1 MSVRRLEQGREVPPI
16 NSDFR
21 RATPVDNFIFTA
33 LDVMASGIAH
43 EIRNPLA
50 VCSSAVQFL
59 RDEDLEPELRR
70 DCVEKAIA
78 GIHKAT
84 ETIEN
89 MLRFA
94 RLSVTENMTRTDPVA
109 LLNQALSVVSHQ
121 EHLNTLEVVTS
132 YCPQPLA
139 VLGVPSLLE
148 QAFIC
153 ILLKSIAAMPEGGV
167 LKLSVTAQDRDVL
180 VRISDSGIGIPAD
193 GIGKVFDPSYVYS
206 AAGKDM
212 GLGLSICYSIIQ
224 QHHGHIQVESEVGI
238 GTCFSVHLPLA

>member
-1 MSVRRLEQGREVPPI
+1 MSVRHLEQVREIPP
-16 NSDFR
+16 SKSAFR
-21 RATPVDNFIFTA
+21 RATPVDHFIFTA

-43 EIRNPLA
+43 EISNPLA

-59 RDEDLEPELRR
+59 RNEDLEPELRR
-70 DCVEKAIA
+70 DCIEKAIA

-94 RLSVTENMTRTDPVA
+94 RLSVAEKMTRADPVT

-121 EHLNTLEVVTS
+121 EHLSTLEVVTS

-139 VLGVPSLLE
+139 VLGVPALLE

-153 ILLKSIAAMPEGGV
+153 ILLKSIAATPERGV
-167 LKLSVTAQDRDVL
+167 LKLSVTAQDREVL
-180 VRISDSGIGIPAD
+180 VRIRDNGIGIPAAE
-193 GIGKVFDPSYVYS
+193 IGKVFDPFYTYS
-206 AAGKDM
+206 PSGKDM
-212 GLGLSICYSIIQ
+212 GLGLSICHSIIQ
-224 QHHGHIQVESEVGI
+224 HHHGHIQVESEVGI

>member
-1 MSVRRLEQGREVPPI
+1 MNVRRLEQVREVPPI

-21 RATPVDNFIFTA
+21 RATPVDHFMFTA

-50 VCSSAVQFL
+50 VCSSAIQFL

-78 GIHKAT
+78 GIHRAT
-84 ETIEN
+84 EAIEN
-89 MLRFA
+89 MLRFV
-94 RLSVTENMTRTDPVA
+94 RLSVAENMTRADPVA
-109 LLNQALSVVSHQ
+109 LLNQALSVVSQQ
-121 EHLNTLEVVTS
+121 EHLNTLEVLTA

-153 ILLKSIAAMPEGGV
+153 ILLKSIATMPERGI
-167 LKLSVTAQDRDVL
+167 LKLSVTAQDREVL
-180 VRISDSGIGIPAD
+180 VRIRDSGIGIPAD
-193 GIGKVFDPSYVYS
+193 EIGKVFDPFYSYS
-206 AAGKDM
+206 PAGKGM
-212 GLGLSICYSIIQ
+212 GLGLSICHSIIQ
-224 QHHGHIQVESEVGI
+224 QHQGRIQVESEVGV
-238 GTCFSVHLPLA
+238 GTCFSVHLPLV

>member
-94 RLSVTENMTRTDPVA
+94 RR
-109 LLNQALSVVSHQ
+109 
-121 EHLNTLEVVTS
+121 LET
-132 YCPQPLA
+132 
-139 VLGVPSLLE
+139 G
-148 QAFIC
+148 
-153 ILLKSIAAMPEGGV
+153 
-167 LKLSVTAQDRDVL
+167 
-180 VRISDSGIGIPAD
+180 
-193 GIGKVFDPSYVYS
+193 
-206 AAGKDM
+206 
-212 GLGLSICYSIIQ
+212 
-224 QHHGHIQVESEVGI
+224 
-238 GTCFSVHLPLA
+238 

>member
-193 GIGKVFDPSYVYS
+193 GICKVFDPSYVYS